1 MSAAIVDDLLAVLQ
15 IERLIAERRAARLK
29 QRLLAYI
36 VGGVCL
42 TVGLL
47 ALTGAAIALLAEL
60 WSLPAALL
68 SVAVVNA
75 ILALALIVV
84 LTRQGEDETDSVLK
98 DLRAKSVDIVRRDA
112 KDALTRFDVRAG
124 AASDTVR
131 LIETLLPILLPL
143 VLEAASF
150 AKGKGKTESEPDQAE

>member
-36 VGGVCL
+36 LGGVCL

-47 ALTGAAIALLAEL
+47 ALTGAAIALLAEA

-68 SVAVVNA
+68 SVAAVNA
-75 ILALALIVV
+75 ILALALIVA
-84 LTRQGEDETDSVLK
+84 LTRQSDDETDSVLK
-98 DLRAKSVDIVRRDA
+98 DLRAKSLDIVRRDA
-112 KDALTRFDVRAG
+112 KDALTRFDIRGGAG
-124 AASDTVR
+124 SDTVR

-143 VLEAASF
+143 VLEAASL
-150 AKGKGKTESEPDQAE
+150 AKGKAKTESEPDQAE

>member
-1 MSAAIVDDLLAVLQ
+1 MSAAIVDDLMAVLQ

-68 SVAVVNA
+68 SVAAVNA
-75 ILALALIVV
+75 ILALSLIVA
-84 LTRQGEDETDSVLK
+84 LTRQSDDETDSVLK
-98 DLRAKSVDIVRRDA
+98 DLRAKSLDIVRRDA
-112 KDALTRFDVRAG
+112 KETLARFDLRAG
-124 AASDTVR
+124 ATSDAVR
-131 LIETLLPILLPL
+131 LIELLLPILLPL

-150 AKGKGKTESEPDQAE
+150 AKGEDKSDSAPDQTE